1 MILSIVTVCF
11 NAEDVIQRTIDSVL
25 AQTGTKFEYIFI
37 DGKSTDNTM
46 KIINQNKS
54 IFETKGISVT
64 VISEKDNGIYD
75 AMNKAAHIA
84 QGEWINFL
92 NAGDIY
98 YDDAVLC
105 RIEKELCDGRNDIVV
120 GKIVYIEGYLGRTY
134 YHKALE
140 DIKERMIFCHQAIF
154 ARAELFQKKSFDT
167 SYKYS
172 ADYDW
177 ILDLYLNGYK
187 IKLVDLIIAYYDST
201 GASNQNR
208 DITLNEVK
216 TIRSKKGL
224 IDKESTT
231 ESNISLKYKMYRI
244 ISKNFALA
252 KIYYWLNKNKNEDI
266 HWIER
271 R

>member
-1 MILSIVTVCF
+1 MMLSIVTVCF
-11 NAEDVIQRTIDSVL
+11 NAENMIQKTINSVL
-25 AQTGTKFEYIFI
+25 AQTSTNFEYIFI
-37 DGKSTDNTM
+37 DGMSTDTTM

-54 IFETKGISVT
+54 LFEKRGIPVT

-75 AMNKAAHIA
+75 AMNKATRIA

-98 YDDAVLC
+98 HDDTVV
-105 RIEKELCDGRNDIVV
+105 RNMERELCDETRDIVV

-134 YHKALE
+134 YHEALE
-140 DIKERMIFCHQAIF
+140 NIKKRMIFCHQAIF
-154 ARAELFQKKSFDT
+154 ARVELFKVKSFDT

-177 ILDLYLNGYK
+177 ILKLYLDGRE
-187 IKLVDLIIAYYDST
+187 IKLIDLIVAYYDST

-208 DITLNEVK
+208 DRTLSEVE

-224 IDKESTT
+224 IEKEPIT
-231 ESNISLKYKMYRI
+231 ESNISLKYKIYRT
-244 ISKNFALA
+244 ISKNFVLA
-252 KIYYWLNKNKNEDI
+252 KIYYWLYKNKNEDV